1 MFLLRVVKT
10 ISTLPNLICR
20 KSKMCGQALVKSYVC
35 FKKENGFEK
44 KDLFF
49 PEGLRVELQFKS
61 VRYDHYELENC
72 TKEREKM
79 ASNSTYKKQ

>member
-1 MFLLRVVKT
+1 M
-10 ISTLPNLICR
+10 S
-20 KSKMCGQALVKSYVC
+20 GQALVKSYVC

-79 ASNSTYKKQ
+79 ASNRMNTAHTQEKNILSWLK